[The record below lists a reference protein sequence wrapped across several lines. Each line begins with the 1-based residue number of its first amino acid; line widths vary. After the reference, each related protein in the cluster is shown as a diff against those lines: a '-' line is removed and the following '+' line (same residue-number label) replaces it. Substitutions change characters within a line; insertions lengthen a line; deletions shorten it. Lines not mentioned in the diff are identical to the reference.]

1 MLHLNLKLYPHQK
14 KEIWKDIKG
23 YEGLYQVSNYGRV
36 RSLDRIIVDNWCT
49 RKFKGKVLNPT
60 EHNGKQPYL
69 YVALSKQGKA
79 KKVFVHQLVAEA
91 FVPNPENKPQVN
103 HKDGNPKNNKASNL
117 EWVTNAENTQHAYNT
132 GLNSKSKK
140 CSLINMKT
148 KEIKEFPSMR
158 QLGVYLGKSNGWVYS
173 VVKEKGG
180 KFNYKNYQIK
190 VGDAKC
196 LE

>member
-1 MLHLNLKLYPHQK
+1 MKLKMYPQ

-23 YEGLYQVSNYGRV
+23 YESLYQVSSYGKV
-36 RSLDRIIVDNWCT
+36 KSLDRTIVDSWCT
-49 RKFKGKVLNPT
+49 REFKGQILTPT
-60 EHNGKQPYL
+60 KHNGKQPYL
-69 YVALSKQGKA
+69 YVSLSRQGKV
-79 KKVFVHQLVAEA
+79 KKVFIHQLVAET
-91 FVPNPENKPQVN
+91 FIPNPGNKPQVN
-103 HKDGNPKNNKASNL
+103 HKDGNPQNNLVSNL
-117 EWVTNAENTQHAYNT
+117 EWVTNAENTQHAYDT

-140 CSLINMKT
+140 CTLININT

-158 QLGVYLGKSNGWVYS
+158 QLGIYLGKSSGWVYS
-173 VVKEKGG
+173 VVKEKGS